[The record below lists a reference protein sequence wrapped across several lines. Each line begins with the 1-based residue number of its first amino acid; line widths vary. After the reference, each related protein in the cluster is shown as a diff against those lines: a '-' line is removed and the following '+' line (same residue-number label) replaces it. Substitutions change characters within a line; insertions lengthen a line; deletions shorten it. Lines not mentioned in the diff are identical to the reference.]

1 MSLNKAVNA
10 VIALVENRTDIAKE
24 IFREPGSDIKN
35 IPAITARLDRAVE
48 KAAATAMRN
57 ALKRSLAVQLQEP
70 RLKHF
75 MKMAGTDTQGAVESA
90 FYEGVDAI
98 ERLFE
103 GIVLEMDPQ

>member
-24 IFREPGSDIKN
+24 IFRGPGSDVKN
-35 IPAITARLDRAVE
+35 IPAIMTRLDQAVE

-57 ALKRSLAVQLQEP
+57 ALKRSLAVQLSET

-75 MKMAGTDTQGAVESA
+75 VKTAGTDTQGAIEAA
-90 FYEGVDAI
+90 FYEGVDEI

-103 GIVLEMDPQ
+103 KIVMEMDPQ